1 MRPQFGRVVHTPNIA
16 RDGAPLSSGGA
27 GTMGAGMKIIVA
39 IGLLF
44 ALPGSAFAQRP
55 PPPVPTITAVM
66 SGSGSASAS
75 SWLAGAQAG
84 YNWQSGSLVYGLEA
98 DISATRL
105 RSEFS
110 TLLQSPTFPTLTAAA
125 NAGSNID
132 WYGTVRGRLGWSA
145 GPLLFYGTGGLAY
158 GDVGLHSTI
167 SANPLVLSSAT
178 SPLKA
183 GWVGGGGIDYMLSPN
198 IILSLGYQYVD
209 LGRVNLAS
217 SMAVSGTTLTQ
228 NANVHAQFQ
237 VVTFGIS
244 WLLPPNDGAPHG
256 AWEGMYAGGHVGGAW
271 GDRTNADYSAS
282 ELLIAGS
289 DVRLK
294 RDIALVG
301 RLDNGLGLYRYRYL
315 WSDTVYLGVM
325 AQEVALIR
333 PDAIVRS
340 AVDDYLRVN
349 YSRLGLKPI
358 ICPPVAHL
366 ALHDLLHSACR
377 LSLLE

>member
-1 MRPQFGRVVHTPNIA
+1 MAQEQGRSIVWVSCCPYPLCVIQHRAHFKRTAPPITFPRAEASQASRAVCLIYGEAIVCDAIPRQCSIRSGDVRQSATAPNDVTGMPHAPQFGRVVHTPNIA
-16 RDGAPLSSGGA
+16 RDGARLSSDGA
-27 GTMGAGMKIIVA
+27 GSMGAGMKIIVA

-44 ALPGSAFAQRP
+44 ALPGSAFAQRL

-209 LGRVNLAS
+209 LGRVKSCIVNGGFWHNTDSECQCACAIPGGHLRNKLAAS
-217 SMAVSGTTLTQ
+217 S
-228 NANVHAQFQ
+228 
-237 VVTFGIS
+237 
-244 WLLPPNDGAPHG
+244 
-256 AWEGMYAGGHVGGAW
+256 
-271 GDRTNADYSAS
+271 
-282 ELLIAGS
+282 
-289 DVRLK
+289 K
-294 RDIALVG
+294 
-301 RLDNGLGLYRYRYL
+301 
-315 WSDTVYLGVM
+315 
-325 AQEVALIR
+325 
-333 PDAIVRS
+333 
-340 AVDDYLRVN
+340 
-349 YSRLGLKPI
+349 
-358 ICPPVAHL
+358 
-366 ALHDLLHSACR
+366 
-377 LSLLE
+377 